1 MTGREVRATL
11 ERLQGSSRFRLT
23 YTPDDGQRTVTVEV
37 PNRLLPLALQLDL
50 RPRIEVRATLDEGG
64 RVVRVEGLSG
74 PAHPERG
81 PTARPEPRGARPS
94 AGAPTGGDGF
104 INPYNF
110 VPVPPRPSAGP
121 LADAGEGAPG
131 GHDRYLPEAW
141 SGRLEVELTTVT
153 PLVLADG
160 ARASEA
166 EGEHRRE
173 PVRLDGQGRPLL
185 ATTSVKGM
193 LRAAYEA
200 VTNSRFGVL
209 AAHDRPVAFRQVAS
223 QGLETVPVRLVR
235 RGGELRAQPMLGLAP
250 MGSQGAGR
258 PMKEIEMHAAW
269 VPCYEPDDEGGRRR
283 RGEERYREFTH
294 GDRVH
299 ARISSQ
305 RKGFRYWRVEEMVP
319 FDQPR
324 PVPRSDSETVV
335 TGFFVR
341 CHRTNQA
348 KRYERLFFN
357 PDGAE
362 PPPLPLAEGVE
373 RRWRQLIEDYQ
384 EQHRRERERRRRQG
398 RGCRDHRVDPG
409 TGELAEAAIPRHA
422 CDESALELKEG
433 TLAYARIKD
442 NRVTDL
448 FPVMI
453 SRELHPRAPAELVPE
468 EVRPAR
474 GPAELSPA
482 DRVFGTVHQ
491 AGRLRFSRIA
501 LRTPVERALRRIEG
515 GLPLAVLSA
524 PKKAQARFYLAQ
536 DRSGTPLPDGV
547 EKQKVGYRDG
557 RWIRG
562 RKVYLFGERALGRS
576 YWDPER
582 ALAEGGGDREYVRPG
597 LTRDD
602 QNRTIEGWV
611 EPGTVFEFSIEF
623 TNLSTVELGALLWLL
638 SDQVPYHRLGLGK
651 PLGLGVVRLRERSEV
666 RVIRDGEGWAEWY
679 ADLEAGE
686 PGSATDLPDFVG
698 EYRRAV
704 AEAYGGG
711 EGFESVPFV
720 RAFLRASRPQRGH
733 DVHYPRVRGRSE
745 EGFEWFVQNERME
758 KGRVLFG
765 RGRSLPALHGQ
776 GSIALPS
783 WGERTP
789 RPGSDG
795 PRGRKWVPG
804 SAGGGG
810 RRSRPGDAGRGPG
823 RR

>member
-1 MTGREVRATL
+1 MTNREVQATL
-11 ERLQGSSRFRLT
+11 ERLQGKSRFRLT
-23 YTPDDGQRTVTVEV
+23 YTLDGRQHTVEV
-37 PNRLLPLALQLDL
+37 PNRLLSPALQLDS
-50 RPRIEVRATLDEGG
+50 RPRVEVTAALDERGQ
-64 RVVRVEGLSG
+64 VIRVEASSG
-74 PAHPERG
+74 PAHPERT
-81 PTARPEPRGARPS
+81 TARPEPRDARPP
-94 AGAPTGGDGF
+94 AGTPTGGDRF

-121 LADAGEGAPG
+121 LADAGAGAPG

-153 PLVLADG
+153 PLLLVDG
-160 ARASEA
+160 ARASGA
-166 EGEHRRE
+166 EGEHRRD

-185 ATTSVKGM
+185 ATTSIKGM

-235 RGGELRAQPMLGLAP
+235 RNGEVMAQPMLGLAS

-258 PMKEIEMHAAW
+258 SMKEIAMHAAW
-269 VPCYEPDDEGGRRR
+269 VPCYDPGAAGGGRS
-283 RGEERYREFTH
+283 RGAEWYAEFAH
-294 GDRVH
+294 GDQVH
-299 ARISSQ
+299 ARLSPQ
-305 RKGFRYWRVEEMVP
+305 RKGFRYWQVEEMVP
-319 FDQPR
+319 VGQPR
-324 PVPRSDSETVV
+324 PIPRSDSETVV

-341 CHRTNQA
+341 CHRTTQA

-357 PDGAE
+357 PDGPE
-362 PPPLPLAEGVE
+362 PAPLPLAKGVE
-373 RRWRQLIEDYQ
+373 PRWRQLIEDYR
-384 EQHRRERERRRRQG
+384 EQHRREREDRRRRD
-398 RGCRDHRVDPG
+398 RGCRDYRVDPG

-433 TLAYARIKD
+433 TLAYARIRGG
-442 NRVTDL
+442 RVTDL

-468 EVRPAR
+468 DVRPAR
-474 GPAELSPA
+474 EPAELSPA

-491 AGRLRFSRIA
+491 AGRLRFGRIV

-515 GLPLAVLSA
+515 GLPLAVLST
-524 PKKAQARFYLAQ
+524 PKKAQARFYLAR
-536 DRSGTPLPDGV
+536 DRLGTPLPDGAP
-547 EKQKVGYRDG
+547 KQEIGYRDG
-557 RWIRG
+557 HWIRG
-562 RKVYLFGERALGRS
+562 RKVYLFGERALERAH
-576 YWDPER
+576 WDPER
-582 ALAEGGGDREYVRPG
+582 ALAARGGDHEYVRPE

-611 EPGTVFEFSIEF
+611 EPGTVFSFSIEF

-651 PLGLGVVRLRERSEV
+651 PLGLGVVRLRERPEA
-666 RVIRDGEGWAEWY
+666 RLIRNGKGWAEWY

-686 PGSATDLPDFVG
+686 PTSIEPLPDFVG
-698 EYRRAV
+698 EYQRAV

-711 EGFESVPFV
+711 EFKSVPFV
-720 RAFLRASRPQRGH
+720 RAFLRASRPQPGQ

-758 KGRVLFG
+758 KGRVLSG
-765 RGRSLPALHGQ
+765 RGRSLPALHGG

-795 PRGRKWVPG
+795 PRGRKRVPG
-804 SAGGGG
+804 SAGGGT
-810 RRSRPGDAGRGPG
+810 RRPRPGDAGRGPG